1 MNTKT
6 VRSAII
12 LAGLIGLL
20 VSIFAA
26 AEFYQAS
33 LRSVCSFNSFFSCGV
48 VDQSGL
54 TTTLG
59 IQDYL
64 WGIGGFLLI
73 LVVAGVADRRSAD
86 PRPAYLLLGVTT
98 LGVALALYF
107 LYIELALIH
116 ALCLVC
122 VAAYLFG
129 GIAWIGAI
137 SLVLRTRAAEGRAR
151 EVDRSSGS
159 A

>member
-54 TTTLG
+54 PPTLG
-59 IQDYL
+59 IPDYL
-64 WGIGGFLLI
+64 GGIGGVLLS

-137 SLVLRTRAAEGRAR
+137 SLVLRTRATEGRAR
-151 EVDRSSGS
+151 EADRSSGS

>member
-1 MNTKT
+1 MNTKS

-73 LVVAGVADRRSAD
+73 LVVAGIADRRSAD

-116 ALCLVC
+116 ALCVVC

-151 EVDRSSGS
+151 EVDTSSGS

>member
-1 MNTKT
+1 MKISSL
-6 VRSAII
+6 RSGIL
-12 LAGLIGLL
+12 LAGLLGLL

-59 IQDYL
+59 VQDYL

-73 LVVAGVADRRSAD
+73 LIVAGIAERRASD
-86 PRPAYLLLGVTT
+86 PRPTYLLLGVTT
-98 LGVALALYF
+98 LGVVLALYF

-122 VAAYLFG
+122 VAAYIFG
-129 GIAWIGAI
+129 GITWIGTI
-137 SLVLRTRAAEGRAR
+137 VLVRQVRSAERGAR
-151 EVDRSSGS
+151 KTQDPSES